1 MEAFKVGATLEIRDL
16 AGPKLLELARIF
28 DRLDTA
34 ANRLNKTMKLT
45 SGARAEFSAIGK
57 SARAL
62 QKDLQLA
69 DTNMRKF
76 AGNMSGM
83 KATGPIGALKGMSG
97 ELQRAKSFGADLTLE
112 LKAISAENAGLR
124 SVERTFERMAT
135 HLTTASMRAGTLH
148 SHMQGIITAGGAMPP
163 LPPLPR
169 GGGGGGGRGRGPGGG
184 HGGGGLHG
192 GGAHIGPG
200 GIGLSGVG
208 IGMAADLMVPLA
220 VGYAAYSAVA
230 SLAQAAGEFQ
240 TEVARFKGLGL
251 GDKMNSDAVK
261 FVRGMD
267 TIGTSL
273 TENMVLF
280 KDAQTVFRDSGT
292 LDHAKMVTP
301 LLSDM
306 KFATEALYGK
316 EAAAGTEA
324 KFMDMLRV
332 IELRKGLNNTSEFR
346 NQANMIYQVLSTSG
360 GRVDATQ
367 YLNMIKTGGVAAKS
381 LSNKAIYYELEP
393 IIQEMGGNRVGT
405 ALMSSYSNLVLGR
418 LAKTSA
424 AELMRLDLLDKSGVV
439 FNQMGSI
446 KQIKPGALK
455 GTDMLQSSPV
465 DYLEKVLLPAFT
477 AKGITKES
485 DVLREIGMIFSNRTA
500 SNLFSTIYQQLPTI
514 RKGEEMSAK
523 ALNIDQGKTL
533 ADHTYA
539 GKQLEFE
546 AAWSSFKTVFGE
558 SVLPGAIQVLT
569 AGTSLFKQLAAA
581 QHNQD
586 YINEYVA
593 AQPTFWGRLKATW
606 NWANGHNPDGS
617 GAAVPNPVATPTS
630 PNTIVHVPVH
640 LDGRVI
646 ADVVSGHQARA
657 LSAPLGSGMF
667 DPGMQQTPQTLK
679 RW

>member
-1 MEAFKVGATLEIRDL
+1 MEAFKVSTTLEIRDL
-16 AGPKLLELARIF
+16 VGPKLLEIAKMF
-28 DRLDTA
+28 DRVERSSAAVNKNLRMLGAQATGIRQAATA
-34 ANRLNKTMKLT
+34 T
-45 SGARAEFSAIGK
+45 
-57 SARAL
+57 RAL
-62 QKDLQLA
+62 QRDMLLA
-69 DTNMRKF
+69 EKSAAKF
-76 AGNMSGM
+76 SAGLGGVNAGKSVS
-83 KATGPIGALKGMSG
+83 ALKSVHG
-97 ELQRAKSFGADLTLE
+97 EFQRATSSATALNAE
-112 LKAISAENAGLR
+112 LKGISAEVPGLR
-124 SVERTFERMAT
+124 AAGNAIEAMAR
-135 HLTTASMRAGTLH
+135 HLTAASLRAGTLA
-148 SHMQGIITAGGAMPP
+148 SHMQQIVVAGGAMPRM
-163 LPPLPR
+163 PPIPR
-169 GGGGGGGRGRGPGGG
+169 GGGGGGGGRGGG
-184 HGGGGLHG
+184 HGGGLHG
-192 GGAHIGPG
+192 GNAHIGAG
-200 GIGLSGVG
+200 GVGLGGVGLGLSAGLL
-208 IGMAADLMVPLA
+208 APLA
-220 VGYAAYSAVA
+220 AGYVGYAAVSASA
-230 SLAQAAGEFQ
+230 HAAGELQ
-240 TEVARFKGLGL
+240 TEIARFQALGL
-251 GDKMNSDAVK
+251 GDQMNAEAVK
-261 FVRGMD
+261 FVRGMN

-273 TENMVLF
+273 TENMTLF

-292 LDHAKMVTP
+292 LEHAKMVTP

-306 KFATEALYGK
+306 KFAAESLYGK
-316 EAAAGTEA
+316 EGGAETEA

-332 IELRKGLNNTSEFR
+332 IELRKGLNNPGEFK
-346 NQANMIYQVLSTSG
+346 NQANMIFQVLSTSG

-523 ALNIDQGKTL
+523 ALNIDQGK
-533 ADHTYA
+533 AIGDKTYE
-539 GKQLEFE
+539 GKQREFE
-546 AAWSSFKTVFGE
+546 AAWNTFKTVFGE
-558 SVLPGAIQVLT
+558 SVLPGATAVLT
-569 AGTSLFKQLAAA
+569 AGTAFFRQLSAFTAS
-581 QHNQD
+581 QD
-586 YINEYVA
+586 RGIAEVQ
-593 AQPTFWGRLKATW
+593 AQPGFWSKVRATW
-606 NWANGHNPDGS
+606 NWANGNDKDT
-617 GAAVPNPVATPTS
+617 PNPVATPAS
-630 PNTIVHVPVH
+630 PNTTVHVPVH